1 MNNGEL
7 SQIGDNDSGR
17 LFYFGFSE
25 SMPLKMTWLI
35 DLIGNLY
42 KEEDF
47 SKIESKFRKQINY
60 PPPAFD
66 NYNRASHKPIKV
78 FTK

>member
-1 MNNGEL
+1 MNKGEL

-25 SMPLKMTWLI
+25 NMPLKMTWLI

-42 KEEDF
+42 KEDF
-47 SKIESKFRKQINY
+47 SKI
-60 PPPAFD
+60 AT
-66 NYNRASHKPIKV
+66 AV
-78 FTK
+78 V